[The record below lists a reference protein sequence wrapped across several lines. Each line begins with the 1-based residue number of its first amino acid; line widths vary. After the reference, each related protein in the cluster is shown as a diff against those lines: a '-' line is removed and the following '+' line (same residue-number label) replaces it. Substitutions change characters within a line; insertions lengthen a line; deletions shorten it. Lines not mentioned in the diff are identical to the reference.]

1 MTYNEVKK
9 MITEMYPGRLYVSK
23 KELCSLLATSMP
35 TLDRRLAA
43 DTPLAKIARKE
54 KRRVFFPIPDLAK
67 LLADEKSE

>member
-1 MTYNEVKK
+1 
-9 MITEMYPGRLYVSK
+9 MYPGRLYVSK
-23 KELCSLLATSMP
+23 KELCNLLATSMP

-54 KRRVFFPIPDLAK
+54 KRRVFFPIPDLAR